1 MTTQHSPS
9 SAINRA
15 IGNGASELAIN
26 GNPANIIITN
36 GLISNI
42 FQKLRNVSTKEEIFQ
57 ASIEII
63 HQVLQCDR
71 VVVYSL
77 QSDSYCQVTAEAVTP
92 GYAQILGKT
101 IKDTCFES
109 GYIEKYQKGRVR
121 AIADIYNAGM
131 DYCYLEKLEDIQ
143 VKANLVAPLIGRDRS
158 LLGLLVV
165 HQCASTRQWQQSEI
179 DFLLKIADWTME
191 QAEQKEQYFNLH
203 QQVEKTQQHQR
214 VLEQIIQEIHA
225 AKDSDVILQ
234 LATERAKELLQCD
247 RVVAYSLEA
256 HNMGEIIAESTL
268 PSLAPILGQVIVD
281 PCFEYRYLEKYQ
293 DGRVRAMNNIYES
306 QISSCYRETLEE
318 IAVKSNLVVPINSDD
333 GRIYGLLLAHQCFKF
348 RDWQQ
353 EDIYGLQKI
362 AFHAGLSLSKAT
374 LEIKQ
379 QLVELNLPKL
389 EDAKERLI
397 RAKSQLQKIQEPL
410 ASTSNILVEISNLN
424 KLLNREIN
432 LINTNG
438 SLQTRK
444 DIKLIQLFV
453 KKLALNTIK
462 LQTSLG
468 GFDENSNI
476 IDVIIED
483 LTASFQDL

>member
-9 SAINRA
+9 SATNHTISNLS
-15 IGNGASELAIN
+15 NKHAIN
-26 GNPANIIITN
+26 SNPVNIIITN

-42 FQKLRNVSTKEEIFQ
+42 FQKLRNVKTKEAIFQ

-63 HQVLQCDR
+63 HQVLRCDR

-101 IKDTCFES
+101 IKDTCFEE
-109 GYIEKYQKGRVR
+109 GYIEKYQKGRVSS
-121 AIADIYNAGM
+121 IADIYNSGM
-131 DYCYLEKLEDIQ
+131 DNCYLEKLENIQ
-143 VKANLVAPLIGRDRS
+143 VRANLVAPLIKPDRS

-165 HQCASTRQWQQSEI
+165 HQCSSTRQWEQSEI

-191 QAEQKEQYFNLH
+191 QAQQKEQYFNLH
-203 QQVEKTQQHQR
+203 QQVEKTQQHQQT
-214 VLEQIIQEIHA
+214 LEQIIKEIYA
-225 AKDSDVILQ
+225 ATDSDVILQ
-234 LATERAKELLQCD
+234 LATKRAKELLQCD

-256 HNMGEIIAESTL
+256 HNMGEIIAESTR
-268 PSLAPILGQVIVD
+268 PSLAPILGKVIVD
-281 PCFEYRYLEKYQ
+281 PCFEYGYLQKYQ

-306 QISSCYRETLEE
+306 QTSSCYRETLEE
-318 IAVKSNLVVPINSDD
+318 IAVKSNLIVPINSDD
-333 GRIYGLLLAHQCFKF
+333 GRIYGLLLAHQCFEF
-348 RDWQQ
+348 RDWQP
-353 EDIYGLQKI
+353 EDINGLQKI
-362 AFHAGLSLSKAT
+362 AFHTGLSLSKAT
-374 LEIKQ
+374 LKIEQ
-379 QLVELNLPKL
+379 QLVEINLPKL
-389 EDAKERLI
+389 DDARERLI
-397 RAKSQLQKIQEPL
+397 LAKSQLQEIQEPL
-410 ASTSNILVEISNLN
+410 TNTSNILVEISNLN

-432 LINTNG
+432 LINKNG

-468 GFDENSNI
+468 SFDEKTNI
-476 IDVIIED
+476 IDAIIED
-483 LTASFQDL
+483 LAISFQE